1 MAGEELRTGTPPGDP
16 LPALPSAFRAAGQQ
30 PHHTSHTEHHLL
42 LHFLTC
48 SADTTH
54 ALVNWVNYL
63 FSVKYRKFRGLRLT
77 VSFKPAKIVAH
88 VNTAR

>member
-30 PHHTSHTEHHLL
+30 PHHTSHAEHHLL
-42 LHFLTC
+42 LPFLTC
-48 SADTTH
+48 SADTAR

-63 FSVKYRKFRGLRLT
+63 FSVKYRKFRRLRLT
-77 VSFKPAKIVAH
+77 VSFKIVEIIAH
-88 VNTAR
+88 IDTTR